1 MFFLTTWDSCCLSH
15 AYHRVCTL
23 LAESLKIEGDSVR
36 RVPSMR
42 LKGTDKIEANNCKV
56 ELIKRIFH
64 LCTSHDLAI
73 ACMQSYAFKVLTTLV
88 EIALGIA
95 LSLYKV
101 HRQNAMKTQ
110 FVWFFTLPHPKLT
123 DDLK

>member
-1 MFFLTTWDSCCLSH
+1 
-15 AYHRVCTL
+15 
-23 LAESLKIEGDSVR
+23 
-36 RVPSMR
+36 MR

-73 ACMQSYAFKVLTTLV
+73 ARMQSYGFKVLTTLV

-101 HRQNAMKTQ
+101 HRQSM
-110 FVWFFTLPHPKLT
+110 L
-123 DDLK
+123 